1 MKEHLAIT
9 LDKVIHQ
16 KTRLGLL
23 SMLMVDKEA
32 EFNYLKEQLNLSD
45 GNLSTHMTHLEKAG
59 YIKIRK
65 EFVKKRPKTT
75 CILTEKGH
83 KAFSEYLKD
92 LEQIIRVI
100 PKD

>member
-1 MKEHLAIT
+1 MNKHLAIT

-23 SMLMVDKEA
+23 SILMVKKDA
-32 EFNYLKEQLNLSD
+32 EFNYLKEKLSLSD
-45 GNLSTHMTHLEKAG
+45 GNLSTHMSHLEKAG

-65 EFVKKRPKTT
+65 QFVKKRPKTT
-75 CILTEKGH
+75 CSLTEKGR
-83 KAFSEYLKD
+83 KAFSDYLNN